1 MADKFISL
9 TNGLAAIKNW
19 VKDLLSYKADKTEL
33 PKQAT
38 DTTLG
43 TVKLNAAESVGV
55 NSDGQL
61 TVGGRLGQYPNGGVF
76 YPTTIEP
83 SNVGTSS
90 FLMTDGA
97 KGVQVVSRTFAIMAG
112 AGITCK
118 SAAAGSTQYRVVN
131 NYANRFTCFAIKGG
145 RLALNQTDATENGT
159 AYIQSI
165 KFANGNDISVH
176 FGPPESNNDIIITVD
191 RTVNP
196 NAATT
201 TLRGYGTNGNSDNI
215 LVGQGV
221 GGSNSKG
228 ISLGQSTYV
237 GGHQTLALGNSVHVM
252 ANNSVGLGNTILVN
266 KQFCLGTGQGHD
278 FTAATNGTTAVGT
291 WSVLS
296 SNTKFAV
303 GVGTSYT
310 ARKNIFEVT
319 NDSGATGL
327 VMVSPS
333 GTKYKLTVD
342 DNGNLTTSA
351 VQ

>member
-9 TNGLAAIKNW
+9 TNGLAAIKSW
-19 VKDLLSYKADKTEL
+19 VVDLLSGKADKTEL
-33 PKQAT
+33 PEQAT

-43 TVKLNAAESVGV
+43 TVKLNAAESVNV
-55 NSDGQL
+55 NSSGQL

-83 SNVGTSS
+83 SEVGASS

-97 KGVQVVSRTFAIMAG
+97 KNIGVKGRTFAIMAG

-118 SAAAGSTQYRVVN
+118 SAAAGSTQYRISN
-131 NYANRFTCFAIKGG
+131 TYANRFICFAIKDG
-145 RLALNQTDATENGT
+145 RLALDQTDATENGT
-159 AYIQSI
+159 VSIQSI

-201 TLRGYGTNGNSDNI
+201 KLRGYGTNGNFDNI

-221 GGSNSKG
+221 GGSNGKAL
-228 ISLGQSTYV
+228 SLGQSTYV
-237 GGHQTLALGNSVHVM
+237 GGNQTLALGNSVHVM
-252 ANNSVGLGNTILVN
+252 ANNSVGMGHTMLVN

-278 FTAATNGTTAVGT
+278 FTAATNGTTAVGV
-291 WSVLS
+291 WSELS
-296 SNTKFAV
+296 ANTKFAV
-303 GVGTSYT
+303 GVGTSA

-327 VMVSPS
+327 VMISPN
-333 GTKYKLTVD
+333 GTKYKLAVD

-351 VQ
+351 VH